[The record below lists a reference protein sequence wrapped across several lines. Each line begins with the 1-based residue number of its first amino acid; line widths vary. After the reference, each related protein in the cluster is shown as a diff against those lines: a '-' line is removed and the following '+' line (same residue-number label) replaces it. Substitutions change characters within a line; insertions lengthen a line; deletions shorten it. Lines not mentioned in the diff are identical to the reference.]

1 MNFYRRYP
9 GDYRRDTSALSLAE
23 HGAYCLLLDHCYASE
38 ESLPQSMESI
48 YRICSAMSDAER
60 SAVDSVVN
68 RFFPLNGDGTRH
80 NRRVDRQLPEELA
93 RIESARVNG
102 SLGGRPRKT
111 QSFSTGLADRN
122 PEVMIPLT
130 QRLTSPSPSPDPR
143 DLSPKVKD
151 LCKVYGVRGGQ
162 GGEDPASQKAPK
174 RATQR
179 KKIPSED
186 EMPLT
191 ETMIEY
197 LRAKAP
203 GCNPI
208 EIYGAF
214 RDYHAAHG
222 KLMADWHA
230 AWRTWCR
237 NVRRFNGAGIPAGVF
252 TIIPPAS
259 DQRALDKMANELG
272 IHGNMDNYHQLRQA
286 IQRKLSGGNR

>member
-1 MNFYRRYP
+1 MFSFPPDGKCDTPETPAKRDHPVNFYRRYP

-38 ESLPQSMESI
+38 ESLPESMESI

-60 SAVDSVVN
+60 LAVDSVVS

-93 RIESARVNG
+93 RIESARLNG

-111 QSFSTGLADRN
+111 QSFSAGLADRN
-122 PEVMIPLT
+122 PEVMVPLT
-130 QRLTSPSPSPDPR
+130 QRLTSPSPSPSPSPDP
-143 DLSPKVKD
+143 SPS
-151 LCKVYGVRGGQ
+151 VRGGQ

-197 LRAKAP
+197 LKAKAP

-214 RDYHAAHG
+214 RDHHTAHG
-222 KLMADWHA
+222 KLMSDWQA

-237 NVRRFNGAGIPAGVF
+237 NVRRFNGTVADRTA
-252 TIIPPAS
+252 IPPLRDEYLTDPHTGRKYNPNAG
-259 DQRALDKMANELG
+259 LG
-272 IHGNMDNYHQLRQA
+272 GVRI
-286 IQRKLSGGNR
+286 